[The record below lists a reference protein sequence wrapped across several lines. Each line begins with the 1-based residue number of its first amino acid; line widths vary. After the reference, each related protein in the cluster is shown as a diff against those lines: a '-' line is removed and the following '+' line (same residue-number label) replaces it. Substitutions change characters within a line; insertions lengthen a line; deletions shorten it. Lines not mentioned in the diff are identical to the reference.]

1 MSKTDL
7 PYLAE
12 YAKSGRAICR
22 DCCSRIELDTL
33 RLAVIVQSTNF
44 DGKHPEW
51 FHFECFFQKHRPKT
65 VDDIEHYESLRVE
78 DQDKIKERVEL
89 SSVTIVPDKKGKKRA
104 QDKIDAKLK
113 KEALEDFRIEYSKS
127 GTAACGECDQ
137 EILENEVRISKKDY
151 ERDVGKKYGGQDLWH
166 HVTCFAQVR
175 ADLGYFESGDK
186 LPGFK
191 GLKKEDQDTVIQ
203 AIVPIK
209 QEDIPEVKKVK
220 VEDEVDAPPKEED
233 EYRKQN
239 KLMYTYRDA
248 LSQYKGREFK
258 EITNALLEYNNQKYF
273 KGKQTTLD
281 HLMDIMA
288 FGALVPCDTCKGQF
302 VYSSTG
308 YVCKSDLTDW
318 AKCNKQVMEPR
329 RKPFMIPDYLNLEHY
344 SFLKDYKCK
353 PTNRIIKVKVS
364 TNGDKKEEDNEY
376 AEPRVKRDLPPLH
389 EMKFVIL
396 GHSDKSKE
404 AITEEVTALGGKIVT
419 KIDKTV
425 MALITTE
432 KEVEKLG
439 SRMQEAESEGIHAV
453 SEDFLKVAKYNS
465 GKIPDLIIK
474 KSICS
479 WGTDPTVRLPQP
491 ASTSSNSKS
500 QSIFTMF
507 VPESVKLKSEGGT
520 AVDPDSGLQNT
531 THVYQNGNDKY
542 TAILGLTDIQSGKN
556 SYYKLQLLEADG
568 RDSYWVFRSWGR
580 IGTTIGGK
588 KLEEMDS
595 LIDAKENFEKV
606 YKEKSGNEW
615 RNRHNFKKV
624 PGRKYPIE
632 MDYLEEEAQK
642 LDIVECDSKLHPRVQ
657 DLIKV
662 IFDVNTMKN
671 LMLEFELDTKKMPL
685 GKLSKAQIQKAFGVL
700 SELQTLI
707 NEKAERS
714 RFIDASNRFYTF
726 IPHSF
731 GVDNPP
737 ILDDPEVIKQKIE
750 MLDSLLELEIAYNVM
765 NTSGSEHTVDS
776 YYKQLNTEIDV
787 LDKASEEFQIIEE
800 YVKNTHAADHNTYEL
815 VIDQVYTVKRQGE
828 EERHEPFRKLPNRK
842 LLWHGS
848 RVTNFAGILSQGLRI
863 APPEAPVTGYMFGKG
878 IYFADMVSK
887 SANYCCT
894 NVNSPLGLMLLC
906 DVALGNMHERLQA
919 DYIKKL
925 PKGKH
930 SCKGVG
936 MTHPDPSVVK
946 KIGDIEVPVG
956 KGVSS
961 DAKSSLL
968 YNEYIVYDVAQVN
981 IKYLLKMHFEYRF

>member
-12 YAKSGRAICR
+12 YAKSGRASCKGCR
-22 DCCSRIELDTL
+22 SPIGQGTL
-33 RLAVIVQSTNF
+33 RLAVMVQSAHF
-44 DGKHPEW
+44 DGKQPNW
-51 FHFECFFQKHRPKT
+51 FHFECFFKKQRPKT

-78 DQDKIKERVEL
+78 DQDKIKGRVGL

-104 QDKIDAKLK
+104 GDKIDAKLK
-113 KEALEDFRIEYSKS
+113 KEALKDFRIEYAKS
-127 GTAACGECDQ
+127 GRAACRGCEQ
-137 EILENEVRISKKDY
+137 KILKDEVRIAKKDF
-151 ERDVGKKYGGQDLWH
+151 ETEVGKKYGGQDLWH

-175 ADLGYFESGDK
+175 SDLGYFESGDK

-191 GLKKEDQDTVIQ
+191 GLKKEDQNTVIK

-209 QEDIPEVKKVK
+209 QEDVPEVKKIK

-233 EYRKQN
+233 VEYRKQN
-239 KLMYTYRDA
+239 KLMYKYRDA
-248 LSQYKGREFK
+248 LSQYEGSEFNKLTTLLLEHNGQEHCKGREK
-258 EITNALLEYNNQKYF
+258 
-273 KGKQTTLD
+273 TLD
-281 HLMDIMA
+281 HLADIMT

-302 VYSSTG
+302 VYTSAG
-308 YVCKSDLTDW
+308 YVCKGDLTEW
-318 AKCNKQVMEPR
+318 TKCNKTVMEPK
-329 RKPFMIPDYLNLEHY
+329 RKPFKIPDDLKHY
-344 SFLKDYKCK
+344 TFLKSYKYK
-353 PTNRIIKVKVS
+353 PRNRIIKVKVP
-364 TNGDKKEEDNEY
+364 TNGVKKEKEEEN
-376 AEPRVKRDLPPLH
+376 AEPRVKRDLPPLY
-389 EMKFVIL
+389 EMKFVII
-396 GHSDKSKE
+396 GNSGKSKE
-404 AITEEVTALGGKIVT
+404 AIKKEVSSLGGKVVT

-425 MALITTE
+425 MAIITTE
-432 KEVEKLG
+432 EEVEKLG
-439 SRMQEAESEGIHAV
+439 SRMREAESEGIHAV
-453 SEDFLKVAKYNS
+453 SEDFLKEAKDNS

-491 ASTSSNSKS
+491 ASTSSKSKS
-500 QSIFTMF
+500 QSIYTKS
-507 VPESVKLKSEGGT
+507 VPKSVKLKLKGGT
-520 AVDPDSGLQNT
+520 AVDPDSELENVA
-531 THVYQNGNDKY
+531 HVYQSGNDKY

-568 RDSYWVFRSWGR
+568 KSNYWVFRSWGR
-580 IGTTIGGK
+580 IGTTIGNT
-588 KLEEMDS
+588 KLQKMDS
-595 LIDAKENFEKV
+595 LYHAKHVFEEV
-606 YKEKSGNEW
+606 YEEKSGNAW
-615 RNRHNFKKV
+615 GRRHNFKKI
-624 PGRKYPIE
+624 PGRMYPIE
-632 MDYLEEEAQK
+632 MDYGEEEAQK
-642 LDIVECDSKLHPRVQ
+642 LDIVESESKLHPRVQ
-657 DLIKV
+657 DLIK
-662 IFDVNTMKN
+662 IMFDVNTMQK
-671 LMLEFELDTKKMPL
+671 LMLEFELDTEKMPL

-700 SELQTLI
+700 NELQTLI
-707 NEKAERS
+707 NEKAENS

-731 GVDNPP
+731 GVDDPP
-737 ILDDPEVIKQKIE
+737 VLKDPEVIKQKIE
-750 MLDSLLELEIAYNVM
+750 MLDSLLELEIAYNLM
-765 NTSGSEHTVDS
+765 KTSGSEHTVDS

-787 LDKASEEFQIIEE
+787 LEKTSEEFQIIQE
-800 YVKNTHAADHNTYEL
+800 YVKNTHAATHNTYDL
-815 VIDQVYTVKRQGE
+815 VIDEVYTVKRQGE
-828 EERHEPFRKLPNRK
+828 EKRHKPFRKLPNRK

-919 DYIKKL
+919 DYIEKL

-981 IKYLLKMHFEYRF
+981 IKYLLKMHFEYKF